1 MQGFLSRAKQGIG
14 QMEQGGGF
22 RVQGLGCAGLSGQG
36 LARLAKLWQ
45 GLAGHRPDGAAC
57 KVGGLGLKV
66 CGAF

>member
-1 MQGFLSRAKQGIG
+1 
-14 QMEQGGGF
+14 MEQGGGF